1 MAPCSG
7 TACSIGRVEGEGSV
21 GRPAVIARAASR
33 SRSVPG
39 GRWLGVA
46 LVVVSACAFGS
57 GSLFAKPV
65 YAAGMD
71 WLTLMTWRFP
81 LAVAASWLWILSRS
95 DSRAALRRMRA
106 RHVAVLLGLG
116 LVYVSNTATF
126 YASLET
132 VPASL
137 SALIVYLYP
146 PLVAVMSIRFGRR
159 LQGRTAWLALIVA
172 TVGVALAVGG
182 IDPSTAPPLA
192 GLVLCVMSPILYA
205 VWIVLAARFSGE
217 RRAADDT
224 SDGDHARVT
233 VPPHEGEAAPPED
246 RAGDPAPAMAIMMS
260 ATAIAYLVIG
270 ALAGRRVL
278 DPTAVPADAWL
289 GVLGVGVVS
298 TAIAV
303 QTFYAGI
310 RRVGAAQASL
320 ISTVEPVWTVV
331 LATLLLSETLTPIQ
345 LLGGAA
351 VVGAVVLSQA
361 RPRPA
366 PAPGPATA

>member
-1 MAPCSG
+1 MQSMMEAVRQPL
-7 TACSIGRVEGEGSV
+7 ARLRRQVEVQAG
-21 GRPAVIARAASR
+21 ARR
-33 SRSVPG
+33 F
-39 GRWLGVA
+39 GVA
-46 LVVVSACAFGS
+46 LVVISACAFGS

-81 LAVAASWLWILSRS
+81 LAVAASWLWILARR
-95 DSRAALRRMRA
+95 DSRAALRRMTP
-106 RHVAVLLGLG
+106 RHILVLLMLG
-116 LVYVSNTATF
+116 VFYVLNTATF
-126 YASLET
+126 YASVET

-137 SALIVYLYP
+137 AALIVYLYP
-146 PLVAVMSIRFGRR
+146 PLVAVISIRFGRR
-159 LQGRTAWLALIVA
+159 LEGRMVWVALVVA

-182 IDPSTAPPLA
+182 IDPSSAPPLS
-192 GLVLCVMSPILYA
+192 GLVLCVMSPMIYGI
-205 VWIVLAARFSGE
+205 WIVLAARFSGE
-217 RRAADDT
+217 RPAAGTD
-224 SDGDHARVT
+224 APVT
-233 VPPHEGEAAPPED
+233 VPPHDGEAAPTQDE
-246 RAGDPAPAMAIMMS
+246 AGDPAPAMTIMMS
-260 ATAIAYLVIG
+260 ATALAYLVIG
-270 ALAGRRVL
+270 VLAGHRVL
-278 DPTAVPADAWL
+278 DAAAVPADAWL

-298 TAIAV
+298 TAVAV

-351 VVGAVVLSQA
+351 VIGAVVLSQA

-366 PAPGPATA
+366 PAPAGATA